1 MVRLATKEDIKRV
14 NELRKQVNDVHCEGR
29 PDMFQPGFAKEIQN
43 LAYEMIESE
52 DRDILVAVRDGVICG
67 FACVGYVVRP
77 VSPYMKERKFYHVDE
92 FGVDQAYRRQGVATE
107 LFEFIKQEAKQKGF
121 ERIELDVW
129 GFNED
134 AIKFYESVGF
144 LTMRKYLEFTNL

>member
-1 MVRLATKEDIKRV
+1 MIRFATKEDIERV
-14 NELRKQVNDVHCEGR
+14 NELRKQVNDVHTNGR
-29 PDMFQPGFAKEIQN
+29 PDMFQPGFAQEIQN

-52 DRDILVAVRDGVICG
+52 ERDILVAVRDEVICG

-77 VSPYMKERKFYHVDE
+77 TSPYMKERKFYHVDE
-92 FGVDQAYRRQGVATE
+92 FGVDKAHRRQGIATE
-107 LFEFIKQEAKQKGF
+107 LFAFIKQDAKEKGF

-129 GFNED
+129 NFNED

-144 LTMRKYLEFTNL
+144 LTLRRYLEFTNL